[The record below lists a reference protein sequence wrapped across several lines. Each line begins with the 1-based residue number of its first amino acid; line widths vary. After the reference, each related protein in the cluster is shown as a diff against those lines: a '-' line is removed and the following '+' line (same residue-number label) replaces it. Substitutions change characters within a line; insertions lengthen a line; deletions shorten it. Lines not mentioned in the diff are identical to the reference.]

1 MNVKSVFSCI
11 ISAVVGTAS
20 GGMYVMNRA
29 KKEIIKEEE
38 LSNKHL
44 ALFLMMNQ
52 WVKNEQ
58 QDKSIAKY
66 LLAKG
71 IRKIAVYGMSY
82 VGETL
87 VESLKNTGI
96 EIMYCIDNNISGS
109 YLGIPII
116 KSSENIQ
123 NVDAIIVTA
132 ITYYNGIKE
141 SIKEK
146 INGEVISLEE
156 IIYNI

>member
-1 MNVKSVFSCI
+1 MNVKSISSCI
-11 ISAVVGTAS
+11 ISAVAGVVS

-38 LSNKHL
+38 LSDKHL
-44 ALFLMMNQ
+44 ALFLLMNQ
-52 WVKNEQ
+52 WVRNEH
-58 QDKSIAKY
+58 QDKSIEKY

-71 IRKIAVYGMSY
+71 IKKIAVYGMSF

-87 VESLKNTGI
+87 VEGLKNTDI
-96 EIMYCIDNNISGS
+96 EIIYCIDNKISGN

-116 KSSENIQ
+116 KSSDDME

-132 ITYYNGIKE
+132 ITYFNGIKE
-141 SIKEK
+141 SIKDK
-146 INGEVISLEE
+146 INGEIISLEE
-156 IIYNI
+156 IIYEI